1 MDSKTPENPRRS
13 ASQPLVYAALLAVGL
28 FLGFLLDGGGGGP
41 LGRSRGALQ
50 EVLDRIESMYVDD
63 VERARLEQVAVEA
76 ILAELDPHSYYFSA
90 EELAE
95 LAEPMEGGF
104 EGIGIEFV
112 IQDDTLM
119 VVAAIP
125 GGPAARAGMHAGDR
139 IVKVDSVEISGP
151 DLTNARVAELLKGPS
166 GTHVRVGVSR
176 KGRVLQYDLVRDRI
190 PIHSVVAAL
199 ELEPGIGY
207 IKVVRFAAN
216 TAEEFE
222 AGMGKLAAAG
232 VRSVVVDLRGN
243 GGGYL
248 NAVVPMVAGFLEKGD
263 QVVYTEGRHVPRT
276 TYEAEEPGKWRDW
289 NVAVLIDEGSAS
301 ASEIF
306 AGAIQDNDRGAVI
319 GRRSFGKGLVQEE
332 FGLSDAGA
340 LRLTVARFYT
350 PTGRAIQR
358 PYSAGTDAYSEEP
371 GERMENGELFHG
383 ATENGPDSLRYET
396 PEGRVV
402 YGGGGIA
409 PDFFVPLDT
418 AGLTDRVAEWMW
430 LGEVRDASFAFVDA
444 RRKALEP
451 IRTVAALDAAVRDAA
466 IEDFL
471 RNRSGEQRVVLDAA
485 ERRVLGDQLVA
496 QIARNLLG
504 EEALHEAEL
513 RGDATLARALEV
525 LRYPAGLAVRAG
537 RLTFTP
543 QKKTP

>member
-1 MDSKTPENPRRS
+1 MEDQPRANPPRQ
-13 ASQPLVYAALLAVGL
+13 AWQPLIYTALVAVGL
-28 FLGFLLDGGGGGP
+28 FLGFLLNGGGGGG
-41 LGRSRGALQ
+41 LGGSRGALQ
-50 EVLDRIESMYVDD
+50 EVLDRIEAMYVDD
-63 VERARLEQVAVEA
+63 IERDRLEQVAVEA
-76 ILAELDPHSYYFSA
+76 ILAELDPHSYYFTA

-125 GGPAARAGMHAGDR
+125 GGPAERAGLRAGDR
-139 IVKVDSVEISGP
+139 IVEVDSVAISGP
-151 DLTNARVAELLKGPS
+151 DLTNARVAELLKGPQ
-166 GTHVRVGVSR
+166 GTHVTVGLAR
-176 KGRVLQYDLVRDRI
+176 KGRILRHDLVRDRI
-190 PIHSVVAAL
+190 PIHSVVAAF
-199 ELEPGIGY
+199 EAEPGIGY

-222 AGMGKLAAAG
+222 KGMGDLAAKG
-232 VRSVVVDLRGN
+232 IRKVIVDLRGN

-248 NAVVPMVAGFLEKGD
+248 NAVVPMVAGFLEKGQ
-263 QVVYTEGRHVPRT
+263 QVVYTEGKHVART
-276 TYEAEEPGKWRDW
+276 DYEAEEPGKWRDW
-289 NVAVLIDEGSAS
+289 EVAVLIDEGSAS

-332 FGLSDAGA
+332 FGLANAGA
-340 LRLTVARFYT
+340 LRLTVARFHT

-358 PYSAGTDAYSEEP
+358 PYEAGTDAYVDEP
-371 GERMENGELFHG
+371 GQRMDSGELFHG
-383 ATENGPDSLRYET
+383 ATEEGPDSLRYET
-396 PEGRVV
+396 PGGRVV

-418 AGLTDRVAEWMW
+418 AGMTDRVAEWIW
-430 LGEVRDASFAFVDA
+430 LGEVRDASFSFVDA
-444 RRKALEP
+444 RRKSLEG
-451 IRTVAALDAAVRDAA
+451 IRSVQVLDRTVRDAA
-466 IEDFL
+466 LSEFL
-471 RNRSGEQRVVLDAA
+471 RTRSGEGRIVLDAA
-485 ERRVLGDQLVA
+485 ERQVLGDRLVA

-504 EEALHEAEL
+504 ESAFHESEL
-513 RGDATLARALEV
+513 RGDAPLDRALEV
-525 LRYPAGLAVRAG
+525 LRHPEGCVVRNG

-543 QKKTP
+543 KTP

>member
-1 MDSKTPENPRRS
+1 
-13 ASQPLVYAALLAVGL
+13 
-28 FLGFLLDGGGGGP
+28 
-41 LGRSRGALQ
+41 
-50 EVLDRIESMYVDD
+50 
-63 VERARLEQVAVEA
+63 
-76 ILAELDPHSYYFSA
+76 
-90 EELAE
+90 
-95 LAEPMEGGF
+95 
-104 EGIGIEFV
+104 
-112 IQDDTLM
+112 
-119 VVAAIP
+119 
-125 GGPAARAGMHAGDR
+125 MHAGDR

-151 DLTNARVAELLKGPS
+151 ELTNARVAELLKGPS

-263 QVVYTEGRHVPRT
+263 KVVYTEGRHVPRT
-276 TYEAEEPGKWRDW
+276 DYEAEEPGKWRDW

-358 PYSAGTDAYSEEP
+358 PYSDGTDAYSEEP

-383 ATENGPDSLRYET
+383 AADEGPDSLRYET

-451 IRTVAALDAAVRDAA
+451 IRPWRHSMPPSVMQR
-466 IEDFL
+466 L
-471 RNRSGEQRVVLDAA
+471 RISY
-485 ERRVLGDQLVA
+485 
-496 QIARNLLG
+496 
-504 EEALHEAEL
+504 
-513 RGDATLARALEV
+513 ATARANSGWCLM
-525 LRYPAGLAVRAG
+525 RQSAGCSATSWSPKSPATSSAKRPCTKRNCGAMRPWPAPSRCCG
-537 RLTFTP
+537 IP
-543 QKKTP
+543 QVWPSGQDG